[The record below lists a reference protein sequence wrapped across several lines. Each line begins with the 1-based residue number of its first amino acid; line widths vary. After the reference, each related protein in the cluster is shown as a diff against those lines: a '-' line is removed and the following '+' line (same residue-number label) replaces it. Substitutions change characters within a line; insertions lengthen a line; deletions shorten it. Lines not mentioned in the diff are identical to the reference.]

1 MSSFRRKL
9 AIAIAI
15 CAIISLTSGVSGFTA
30 VTADRS
36 TSVEI
41 ATQTS
46 AYISFDGELN
56 CGDNDIITNNFAHRA
71 TLSEGGVNVTVNNG
85 KLRFGPDSGSTKLIH
100 DGGSKTFPR
109 GGFSSKKLNSGES
122 VHIHVDQENTTANS
136 VTVDVDANGSIVAI
150 DTTAT
155 VVVGCR

>member
-15 CAIISLTSGVSGFTA
+15 CAIVSSGVSGFTA

-56 CGDNDIITNNFAHRA
+56 VEITILLPT
-71 TLSEGGVNVTVNNG
+71 TLHMEQHWV
-85 KLRFGPDSGSTKLIH
+85 KDK
-100 DGGSKTFPR
+100 
-109 GGFSSKKLNSGES
+109 
-122 VHIHVDQENTTANS
+122 
-136 VTVDVDANGSIVAI
+136 
-150 DTTAT
+150 
-155 VVVGCR
+155 